1 VHNDDPGFRFVL
13 VHATDGEG
21 DSIVEA
27 SGATS
32 ETLGA
37 VRREEDRQ
45 GVADARPCP
54 GPARVVGYSDGGLA
68 DVPRRELVDRI
79 AAILDQERPEVVV
92 TFGPD
97 GITGH
102 LDHITIGEA
111 TPRRSCG
118 WQGTAGQACGGSST
132 AGSDSW

>member
-1 VHNDDPGFRFVL
+1 
-13 VHATDGEG
+13 
-21 DSIVEA
+21 
-27 SGATS
+27 
-32 ETLGA
+32 
-37 VRREEDRQ
+37 
-45 GVADARPCP
+45 
-54 GPARVVGYSDGGLA
+54 
-68 DVPRRELVDRI
+68 VPRRELVDRI